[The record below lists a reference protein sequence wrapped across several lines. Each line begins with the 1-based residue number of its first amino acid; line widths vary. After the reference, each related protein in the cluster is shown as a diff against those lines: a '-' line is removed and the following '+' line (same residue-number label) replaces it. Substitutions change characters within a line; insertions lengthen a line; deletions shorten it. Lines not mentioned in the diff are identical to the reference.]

1 MQNYKSSQ
9 INVADT
15 QNKFFNVIPFN
26 FIKFFYYTLFC
37 ALFLFQLTGCSKS
50 VNIEDFCGVW
60 RGDSDGAMVEIN
72 LESDTPSITIN
83 NQRFDVAIKEI
94 DNDNHILSLKV
105 NKSNITWS
113 IKQVFEDKDHD
124 KFTLDMTLQDG
135 TNDSLSFVRN
145 L

>member
-1 MQNYKSSQ
+1 MQNYISSQ
-9 INVADT
+9 INVENT
-15 QNKFFNVIPFN
+15 QNKFLNVIPFN
-26 FIKFFYYTLFC
+26 FIKLFYCTLFYI
-37 ALFLFQLTGCSKS
+37 LFLFQLTGCSKS

-60 RGDSDGAMVEIN
+60 RGDSDGAIVEIN

-83 NQRFDVAIKEI
+83 NQRFYVAIKEI

-105 NKSNITWS
+105 NNSDIIWS
-113 IKQVFEDKDHD
+113 IRQVFEDKTHD

>member
-1 MQNYKSSQ
+1 VKNL
-9 INVADT
+9 NVADT

-26 FIKFFYYTLFC
+26 FINFFYYTLFC
-37 ALFLFQLTGCSKS
+37 TLFLFQLTGCSKS

-105 NKSNITWS
+105 NNSNITWS
-113 IKQVFEDKDHD
+113 IKQVFEDKDHN